1 MLLIRLC
8 GLLLVLQLFGWSAST
23 PLHMQVKAS
32 PLMYLRLP
40 IVWDREELNTLQEQN
55 LKTALLES
63 MTKPG
68 KSGHAI
74 RQFVGQLK
82 GSLEFI
88 ALPPKNR
95 FLPTPGLALRS
106 QFMGSPEEMANKI
119 QALIIAMVE
128 DFQGT
133 SASWLKFK
141 RKVENGVITD
151 SAFLLG
157 RVTLMTEKDQFTLF
171 FSQSNPEFPK
181 LFKDKALSDIEA
193 SSKAVHKDATLFIDV
208 ENSMSFY
215 KEWLKRVANP
225 ILEDLIKWGIV
236 DLKTLAVWT
245 EGESEGFKTKGRLV
259 LNDNTDGMWNKL
271 SSAKKKKA
279 ELPDQGSF
287 TGSLLW
293 PDLKASDWLKHIGLF
308 SFISSNQRSGYSKL
322 FESVSG
328 PIAFSWDETSIS
340 PLITLDLKDSKVFE
354 SNLSKLIAPKGKI
367 TKEAGSGLRHVLWDK
382 NSVSYRISGNKLT
395 FSPLLQALRD
405 QKTKG
410 PSFDQDQLLKVNY
423 PLDGNLSGNYYTIM
437 HLVLQ
442 SVVSSGKTLDPKIF
456 PSFSSLN
463 LKEREWYGQGSIEL
477 RRNKQNLDI
486 DWKQPFG
493 LPGLVSGVKL
503 PSSSWINFLSLAT
516 LTSKSVK
523 F

>member
-1 MLLIRLC
+1 
-8 GLLLVLQLFGWSAST
+8 
-23 PLHMQVKAS
+23 MQVKVS

-40 IVWDREELNTLQEQN
+40 ILWDRDELNELQIQN
-55 LKTALLES
+55 LKTSLLES
-63 MTKPG
+63 ITKPG
-68 KSGHAI
+68 KSGHAV
-74 RQFVGQLK
+74 RQFIGQLK

-95 FLPTPGLALRS
+95 FLPTPGLAIRS
-106 QFMGSPEEMANKI
+106 QFMGAPEEMASKI

-128 DFQGT
+128 DFQGS

-157 RVTLMTEKDQFTLF
+157 RVTLITEKDQFTLL

-181 LFKDKALSDIEA
+181 LFQDKAIVDIEA
-193 SSKAVHKDATLFIDV
+193 QSKAAHNDAYLYVDV

-225 ILEDLIKWGIV
+225 ILEDLIKWGVV
-236 DLKTLAVWT
+236 DLKTLAVWS
-245 EGESEGFKTKGRLV
+245 EGESEDFKAKSRIV
-259 LNDNTDGMWNKL
+259 LSDKTDGMWNKL
-271 SSAKKKKA
+271 SSSKKKKA
-279 ELPDQGSF
+279 ELPDSGSF
-287 TGSLLW
+287 KGSVLW
-293 PDLKASDWLKHIGLF
+293 PDLNASDWMKHLGLF
-308 SFISSNQRSGYSKL
+308 SFITPSQRSGYSKL
-322 FESVSG
+322 FESISG
-328 PIAFSWDETSIS
+328 PIAFSWGEKSVS
-340 PLITLDLKDSKVFE
+340 PLITLDLKDKKVFE
-354 SNLSKLIAPKGKI
+354 SLLSKLIAPKGKI
-367 TKEAGSGLRHVLWDK
+367 TKEAGSDLRHVLWDK
-382 NSVSYRISGNKLT
+382 NSVSYKISGNKLT

-405 QKTKG
+405 HKTKG
-410 PSFDQDQLLKVNY
+410 QSFDQDQLLKVNY

-456 PSFSSLN
+456 PSFSSLK
-463 LKEREWYGQGSIEL
+463 LKERDWYGEGSIEL
-477 RRNKQNLDI
+477 KRIKQNLEI
-486 DWKQPFG
+486 EWKQPFG